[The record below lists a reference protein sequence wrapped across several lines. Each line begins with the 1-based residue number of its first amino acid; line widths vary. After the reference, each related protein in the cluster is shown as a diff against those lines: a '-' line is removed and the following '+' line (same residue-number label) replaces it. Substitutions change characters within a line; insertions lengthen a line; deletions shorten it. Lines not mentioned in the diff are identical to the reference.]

1 MIKSIS
7 PYYLNIPWV
16 SPLTSV
22 VCTAYTLRVY
32 VWDGLKL
39 SPPATASYTMTK
51 SNLATSS
58 GTDKVDIS
66 QLINDYID
74 FLPNG
79 NNQRWVKTTV
89 VYTTTDED
97 DLDVVQLASTNLM
110 LQGYGGGLDG
120 ENSQPPTNKILISGT
135 DFKVF
140 KEGYFNFPLLISESL
155 TTSVTVKSYPDLNI
169 NDTYTYLPTTNNA
182 NLVKNNLVDLS
193 LALNDELVEIVYN
206 DVVITLL
213 VTDECRYAPIDVAFQ
228 NKEGALQFVTF
239 FKAKTESLNVTSEE
253 FQTDRGQAIDGF
265 HQMVTYNVQ
274 GNSKF
279 KMNSGFVDESM
290 NETFKQLFL
299 SERVWQFDGT
309 NYIPLKLGSK
319 SLEYKTR
326 MKDRLINYE
335 VEFEYAFNEIN
346 NQ

>member
-1 MIKSIS
+1 MIKSLS
-7 PYYLNIPWV
+7 PYYLYIPWI

-22 VCTAYTLRVY
+22 VSSSYTLKVY
-32 VWDGLKL
+32 VWDGLKA
-39 SPPATASYTMTK
+39 SPPVTASYEMTK
-51 SNLATSS
+51 PNISTSS
-58 GTDKVDIS
+58 GTDKIDIS

-74 FLPNG
+74 FEPNG

-89 VYTTTDED
+89 IYTTTDED
-97 DLDVVQLASTNLM
+97 DLGVVQLASTTLM
-110 LQGYGGGLDG
+110 LQGYGFGLDG
-120 ENSQPPTNKILISGT
+120 ENAQPPVNKILTSGT
-135 DFKVF
+135 EFKVF
-140 KEGYFNFPLLISESL
+140 RNGYFNFPLLISETS
-155 TTSVTVKSYPDLNI
+155 TVSVTVKSYPDLNI
-169 NDTYTYLPTTNNA
+169 DDTYTYLATTNNA
-182 NLVKNNLVDLS
+182 NLVKNVLVDLS
-193 LALNDELVEIVYN
+193 LALNDEVVEIIYN
-206 DVVITLL
+206 DVVTTLL
-213 VTDECRYAPIDVAFQ
+213 VTDECRYLPIDIAFQ
-228 NKEGALQFVTF
+228 NKEGALQFITF
-239 FKAKTESLNVTSEE
+239 FKAKTESLSVTNEE

-265 HQMVTYNVQ
+265 HQMVTFNVQ

-290 NETFKQLFL
+290 NETMKQLFL
-299 SERVWQFDGT
+299 SERVWLFDGT

>member
-1 MIKSIS
+1 MIKSLS
-7 PYYLNIPWV
+7 PFYLNIPWV

-22 VCTAYTLRVY
+22 ICTAYTLRVY

-51 SNLATSS
+51 TNLATSS

-74 FLPNG
+74 FEPNG

-97 DLDVVQLASTNLM
+97 DLDVVQLPVTNLM

-135 DFKVF
+135 DFNVF
-140 KEGYFNFPLLISESL
+140 RNGYFNFPLTISESD
-155 TTSVTVKSYPDLNI
+155 TVSVTVKSYPDLNI

-182 NLVKNNLVDLS
+182 NIVKNVLVDLS
-193 LALNDELVEIVYN
+193 LALGDEVVEIIYN
-206 DVVITLL
+206 EVVVSLL
-213 VTDECRYAPIDVAFQ
+213 ITDECRYTPIDIAFQ
-228 NKEGALQFVTF
+228 NKEGALQFITF
-239 FKAKTESLNVTSEE
+239 FKAKSESLNVTNEE
-253 FQTDRGQAIDGF
+253 FQSDRGQAIDGN
-265 HQMVTYNVQ
+265 HQMVTYNVN

-279 KMNSGFVDESM
+279 KMNTGFVDESM

-299 SERVWQFDGT
+299 SERIWQFDGT
-309 NYIPLKLGSK
+309 NYIPLKIGSK
-319 SLEYKTR
+319 ALEYKTR

-335 VEFEYAFNEIN
+335 IEFDYAFNEIN

>member
-1 MIKSIS
+1 MIKSLS

-16 SPLTSV
+16 SPLTST
-22 VCTAYTLRVY
+22 VCVAYTLRVY
-32 VWDGLKL
+32 VWDGLKA
-39 SPPATASYTMTK
+39 SVPATASYTMTK
-51 SNLATSS
+51 PNLATSS
-58 GTDKVDIS
+58 GTDKLDIS

-74 FLPNG
+74 FEPNG

-97 DLDVVQLASTNLM
+97 DLDVVQLPSTNLM
-110 LQGYGGGLDG
+110 LQGYGTGLDG
-120 ENSQPPTNKILISGT
+120 ENSQPPANRILISG
-135 DFKVF
+135 DEFKVF
-140 KEGYFNFPLLISESL
+140 RNGYFNLPVIISESI
-155 TTSVTVKSYPDLNI
+155 TTSATVKSYPSLNI
-169 NDTYTYLPTTNNA
+169 NDTITFLPTQNNA
-182 NLVKNNLVDLS
+182 NLVKNILVDLS
-193 LALNDELVEIVYN
+193 LALGDEVVEIIYN
-206 DVVITLL
+206 DALVTLL
-213 VTDECRYAPIDVAFQ
+213 ITDECRYSPLDIAFQ

-279 KMNSGFVDESM
+279 KMNSGFVDESI
-290 NETFKQLFL
+290 NETMKQLFL
-299 SERVWQFDGT
+299 SERVWQFDGA
-309 NYIPLKLGSK
+309 NYIPLKIGSK

>member
-1 MIKSIS
+1 MIKSLS

>member
-1 MIKSIS
+1 MIKSLS
-7 PYYLNIPWV
+7 SYYLYIPWT

-22 VCTAYTLRVY
+22 VSTAYALRVY
-32 VWDGLKL
+32 VWDGLKA

-51 SNLATSS
+51 PNLATSS
-58 GTDKVDIS
+58 GTDKLDIS

-74 FLPNG
+74 FEPNG

-89 VYTTTDED
+89 TYTTSNEL
-97 DLDVVQLASTNLM
+97 DLDVAQLPLTNLM
-110 LQGYGGGLDG
+110 LQGYGYGLDG
-120 ENSQPPTNKILISGT
+120 ENAQPPTNKVLMSGT
-135 DFKVF
+135 EFKVF
-140 KEGYFNFPLLISESL
+140 RNGYFNFPFIISESI
-155 TTSVTVKSYPDLNI
+155 TVNVTVKSYPVLNI
-169 NDTYTYLPTTNNA
+169 NDTFTFLPTQNNS
-182 NLVKNNLVDLS
+182 NLVRNVLVDLS
-193 LALNDELVEIVYN
+193 LALGDEVVEIVYN
-206 DVVITLL
+206 DVVTTLL
-213 VTDECRYAPIDVAFQ
+213 VTDECRYSPLDIAFQ
-228 NKEGALQFVTF
+228 NKEGALQFITF
-239 FKAKTESLNVTSEE
+239 FKAKTESLSVTSEE

-265 HQMVTYNVQ
+265 HQIVTYNVQ

-290 NETFKQLFL
+290 NETMKQLFL

-309 NYIPLKLGSK
+309 NYTPLKIGSK

>member
-1 MIKSIS
+1 MIKSLS
-7 PYYLNIPWV
+7 PYYLYIPWI
-16 SPLTSV
+16 SPLTSTV
-22 VCTAYTLRVY
+22 STAYTLRVY
-32 VWDGLKL
+32 VWDGLKA
-39 SPPATASYTMTK
+39 SAPATASYTMTK
-51 SNLATSS
+51 PNLATSS
-58 GTDKVDIS
+58 GTDKLDIS

-74 FLPNG
+74 FEPNG

-89 VYTTTDED
+89 TYTTSNVL
-97 DLDVVQLASTNLM
+97 DLDVAQLPTTNLM
-110 LQGYGGGLDG
+110 LQGYGTGLDG
-120 ENSQPPTNKILISGT
+120 ENAQPPTNKVFISGT
-135 DFKVF
+135 EFKVF
-140 KEGYFNFPLLISESL
+140 RNGYFNFPFIISESI
-155 TTSVTVKSYPDLNI
+155 TVSVTVKSYPSLNI
-169 NDTYTYLPTTNNA
+169 NDTFTFLPTQNNSS
-182 NLVKNNLVDLS
+182 LVRNILVDLS
-193 LALNDELVEIVYN
+193 LALGDDIVEVIYN
-206 DVVITLL
+206 DVVTTLL
-213 VTDECRYAPIDVAFQ
+213 VTDECRYLPLDIAFQ
-228 NKEGALQFVTF
+228 NKEGALQFITF
-239 FKAKTESLNVTSEE
+239 FKAKTESLTVTSEE

-290 NETFKQLFL
+290 NETMKQLFL

-309 NYIPLKLGSK
+309 NYIPLKIGSK

>member
-1 MIKSIS
+1 MIKSLS
-7 PYYLNIPWV
+7 PYYLNIPWI

-22 VCTAYTLRVY
+22 VSSAYTLRVY
-32 VWDGLKL
+32 VWDGLKA
-39 SPPATASYTMTK
+39 SAPATASYTMTK
-51 SNLATSS
+51 PNLATSS

-74 FLPNG
+74 FAPNG

-89 VYTTTDED
+89 TYTTTNVA
-97 DLDVVQLASTNLM
+97 DLNVAQLPSTNLM
-110 LQGYGGGLDG
+110 LQGYGAGLDG
-120 ENSQPPTNKILISGT
+120 ENAQPPVNRVLISGT
-135 DFKVF
+135 EFKSY
-140 KEGYFNFPLLISESL
+140 KNGYFNLPIIISESI
-155 TTSVTVKSYPDLNI
+155 TTSATVKSYPALNI
-169 NDTYTYLPTTNNA
+169 NDTITYLPTTNNA
-182 NLVKNNLVDLS
+182 FLIRNILVNLS
-193 LALNDELVEIVYN
+193 LALTDEVVEVIYN
-206 DVVITLL
+206 DVVTTLFI
-213 VTDECRYAPIDVAFQ
+213 TDECRYSPIDIAFQ
-228 NKEGALQFVTF
+228 NKEGALQFITF
-239 FKAKTESLNVTSEE
+239 FKAKTESLSVTSEE
-253 FQTDRGQAIDGF
+253 FQTDRGQAIDGN

-279 KMNSGFVDESM
+279 KMNSGFVDESI
-290 NETFKQLFL
+290 NETMKQLFL
-299 SERVWQFDGT
+299 SERVWQFNGT

>member
-1 MIKSIS
+1 MIKSLS
-7 PYYLNIPWV
+7 SYYLYIPWI
-16 SPLTSV
+16 SPLTSTV
-22 VCTAYTLRVY
+22 STAYTLRVY
-32 VWDGLKL
+32 VWDGLKA

-51 SNLATSS
+51 PNLATSS
-58 GTDKVDIS
+58 ETDKLDIS

-74 FLPNG
+74 FEPNG

-89 VYTTTDED
+89 TYTTTDED
-97 DLDVVQLASTNLM
+97 DLDVAQLPLTNLM

-120 ENSQPPTNKILISGT
+120 ENAQPPANNVLISGNE
-135 DFKVF
+135 FKVF
-140 KEGYFNFPLLISESL
+140 RNGYFNFPLLISEAV
-155 TTSVTVKSYPDLNI
+155 TTSVTVKSYPSLNI
-169 NDTYTYLPTTNNA
+169 NDTHTFLATQNNA
-182 NLVKNNLVDLS
+182 NLVKNILVDLS
-193 LALNDELVEIVYN
+193 LALGDEVIEIIYN
-206 DVVITLL
+206 DVITTLL
-213 VTDECRYAPIDVAFQ
+213 ITDECRYSPLDIAFQ
-228 NKEGALQFVTF
+228 NKEGALQFITF
-239 FKAKTESLNVTSEE
+239 FKAKTESLSVTSEE
-253 FQTDRGQAIDGF
+253 FQTDRGQAIDGY

-279 KMNSGFVDESM
+279 KMNSGFVDESI
-290 NETFKQLFL
+290 NETMKQLFL

-309 NYIPLKLGSK
+309 NYIPLKIGSK

>member
-1 MIKSIS
+1 MIKSLS
-7 PYYLNIPWV
+7 PYYLNIPWI
-16 SPLTSV
+16 SPLTSTICV
-22 VCTAYTLRVY
+22 AYTLRIY
-32 VWDGLKL
+32 VWDGLK
-39 SPPATASYTMTK
+39 SNPPATASYIMTK
-51 SNLATSS
+51 DNLSNSS
-58 GTDKVDIS
+58 GMDKLDIS

-74 FLPNG
+74 FEPNG

-89 VYTTTDED
+89 TFHTTNED
-97 DLDVVQLASTNLM
+97 DWDVPQLPTTNLM

-120 ENSQPPTNKILISGT
+120 ENAQPPVNNILMTGT
-135 DFKVF
+135 EFKVF
-140 KEGYFNFPLLISESL
+140 RNGYFNFPFIASESV
-155 TTSVTVKSYPDLNI
+155 TTSATVKSYPSLNI
-169 NDTYTYLPTTNNA
+169 NDTFTFLPTQNNSS
-182 NLVKNNLVDLS
+182 LVRNILVDLS
-193 LALNDELVEIVYN
+193 LALGDEVVEVIYN
-206 DVVITLL
+206 DVVVTLL
-213 VTDECRYAPIDVAFQ
+213 VTDECRYSPLDIAFQ
-228 NKEGALQFVTF
+228 NKEGALQFITF
-239 FKAKTESLNVTSEE
+239 FKAKTESLSVTSEE

-279 KMNSGFVDESM
+279 KMNSGFVDESI
-290 NETFKQLFL
+290 NETMKQLFL
-299 SERVWQFDGT
+299 SERVWRFDGT